1 MSTLTKAVPRNR
13 GRKLALVVGYLA
25 LAGGVL
31 FAYDAPTTG
40 YEVSIYGATPWGF
53 WLGVGI
59 ALVVGVVVTLYVS
72 EGYVNLAGLFL
83 AGGSVVS
90 VAALPLIRSYY
101 YYGSADGMTH
111 LGWTKDLYNGSM
123 SIFGDFYPG
132 VHTVG
137 LFVSGVL
144 GMPITRALLIAVLL
158 FVVAY
163 IVFIPLCIRSMTSHR
178 GAMVL
183 GGLTGL
189 LLLPINHF
197 GTNYMTPHPIS
208 DTILLTPIVIYLL
221 INYVTSPTDI
231 FETRFPVSA
240 AGGAFGLILGALV
253 LYHPQQASN
262 LVVLFITISGV
273 QFIYRT
279 FRPNS
284 RIAEHKPLY
293 APTLFLIGCSMVWG
307 IGRSRLN
314 NALDAVTRELSS
326 FLTGGGSD
334 LGAGTASQGS
344 SLVAAGGSI
353 PELFLKLF
361 GVSIVFAALAGL
373 LMLTSIF
380 GRLRDAPDTSALVKY
395 FTIGL
400 VVLIPYSLAFY
411 VGSVSELFF
420 RNVGLIMLISTIL
433 GTIALYRY
441 ITGLSEI
448 LPGGAVR
455 ATTVV
460 VIVIM
465 LVLSI
470 AVVFPSPYLFIPNDQ
485 VTEGRMDGYDY
496 TFSHTG
502 PNASVYGVREG
513 PWRVSH
519 GLYGVEANDAANDI
533 RYSDSTVNITNAT
546 TVTTPTS
553 EIRYLAVTGSA
564 REREVE
570 VYNGIRYNET
580 AFERLEGTPG
590 VSLVM
595 SNGELDLYRIAN
607 NTTSPAV
614 NNATVSTN
622 TTAGPAT
629 GANGTTSNATNATN
643 GSVFGN
649 APATVA
655 PSTSPAVRLVGSG
668 TDPGGF
674 PAGRGS

>member
-31 FAYDAPTTG
+31 FAYDEPTTG

-59 ALVVGVVVTLYVS
+59 ALLIGVVVTLYVS

-83 AGGSVVS
+83 AGGSMVS
-90 VAALPLIRSYY
+90 IAALPLIRSYY

-132 VHTVG
+132 VHTIG

-144 GMPITRALLIAVLL
+144 GTPVTRSLLIGVLL

-163 IVFIPLCIRSMTSHR
+163 VVFIPLCIRSMTSHR

-189 LLLPINHF
+189 LILPINHF

-208 DTILLTPIVIYLL
+208 DTILLTPVVLYLL
-221 INYVTSPTDI
+221 INYLTSPTDV
-231 FETRFPVSA
+231 FETRLPVSA
-240 AGGAFGLILGALV
+240 AGGAFALILSALV
-253 LYHPQQASN
+253 LYHPQQAAN
-262 LVVLFITISGV
+262 LIILFITISGV
-273 QFIYRT
+273 QFVYRT
-279 FRPNS
+279 LRPNS

-293 APTLFLIGCSMVWG
+293 APTAYLIGASMLWSL
-307 IGRSRLN
+307 GRSRFEGSV
-314 NALDAVTRELSS
+314 NAVLRELFS
-326 FLTGGGSD
+326 FLSGGATNLGST
-334 LGAGTASQGS
+334 TASQGS
-344 SLVAAGGSI
+344 SLTQAGGSI

-361 GVSIVFAALAGL
+361 GVSMVFAALAGL
-373 LMLTSIF
+373 LMLTSLF

-400 VVLIPYSLAFY
+400 VVLIPYSLVFY
-411 VGSVSELFF
+411 IGSVSELFF
-420 RNVGLIMLISTIL
+420 RNVGLIMVISTIL

-441 ITGLSEI
+441 ITGLSEVV
-448 LPGGAVR
+448 PGGGVR
-455 ATTVV
+455 VVTVV
-460 VIVIM
+460 VIVVM

-470 AVVFPSPYLFIPNDQ
+470 AVIFPSPYLFIPNDQ
-485 VTEGRMDGYDY
+485 VTEGRIDGYEY
-496 TFSHTG
+496 TFSHAG

-519 GLYGVEANDAANDI
+519 GLYGVEGNDEADDI
-533 RYSDSTVNITNAT
+533 RYSGSTINISNAS
-546 TVTTPTS
+546 TVTTPS
-553 EIRYLAVTGSA
+553 SDVRYLAVTGAA

-580 AFERLEGTPG
+580 AFDRLEGTPG

-595 SNGELDLYRIAN
+595 SNGELDLYRLAN
-607 NTTSPAV
+607 STDSPAV
-614 NNATVSTN
+614 TNATGPTN
-622 TTAGPAT
+622 TTAGPAA
-629 GANGTTSNATNATN
+629 GANGTTSGANATN

-649 APATVA
+649 ASASVA
-655 PSTSPAVRLVGSG
+655 PSTSPAVRSVGSG